1 MTREQVWGFA
11 CVWLHYTGRDSQLDR
26 LSASLLGR
34 GQVSVLRRSV
44 CSACT
49 CAQCVA
55 DPAAPRPCSVTALN
69 HHDLDMGARRCLQ
82 EIGRIWEQNQPW
94 GQFLLLRSFSSKT
107 QASQWDTWRSSWAV
121 LLQPACEDAGSG
133 LSSPIHGLEVD
144 VALSLEQKRS
154 CNTIYSSF
162 FFCNY
167 FLSSRFALCH
177 FLICIAKIQHKCF
190 KFPWGTRGTCWILI
204 FHLCLSPVSWLFP
217 ASLTQEDDW
226 AIR

>member
-162 FFCNY
+162 FFFVII
-167 FLSSRFALCH
+167 FLAVGLRCVIFSSALPKYNTNVLNFH
-177 FLICIAKIQHKCF
+177 EGPEELVGYWFF
-190 KFPWGTRGTCWILI
+190 TC
-204 FHLCLSPVSWLFP
+204 
-217 ASLTQEDDW
+217 A
-226 AIR
+226 